1 MMPRCNLHTHTKLCD
16 GANTAEEMVLGAIDV
31 GCEALGFSGHSP
43 LEGEDWCM
51 SEADM
56 AVYISEV
63 LRLREKYRD
72 RIEIYLGLE
81 YDTYSSCDTS
91 PFDYIIGSLHYVK
104 KNGVMIPVDLDADL
118 LESEIEKHYGG
129 DFYAFARDYYEGVSS
144 VYERTGC
151 DIVGHFD
158 LLAKFNG
165 GGRFFDER
173 SPKYREY
180 ALDALNALLSEDL
193 IFEIN
198 TGAISRGYRREP
210 YPADFILRHIAERGG
225 RVMLNSDSHAADT
238 LFCYFSEA
246 VEYARECG
254 VRELVV
260 MKNGEFTSVKI

>member
-1 MMPRCNLHTHTKLCD
+1 
-16 GANTAEEMVLGAIDV
+16 
-31 GCEALGFSGHSP
+31 
-43 LEGEDWCM
+43 

-56 AVYISEV
+56 AVYISDIS
-63 LRLREKYRD
+63 RLREKYRD

-81 YDTYSSCDTS
+81 YDTFSNCDTT
-91 PFDYIIGSLHYVK
+91 PFDYIIGSVHFVK

-118 LESEIEKHYGG
+118 LKGEVEKHYGG
-129 DFYAFARDYYEGVSS
+129 DFYEFARDYYESICS
-144 VYERTGC
+144 LYEKTRC

-158 LLAKFNG
+158 LLTKFNG

-180 ALDALNALLSEDL
+180 AISALDSLLGKDL

-210 YPADFILRHIAERGG
+210 YPADFILKHIAERGG
-225 RVMLNSDSHAADT
+225 RVMLNSDSHAAET
-238 LFCYFSEA
+238 IFCHFPES

-260 MKNGEFTSVKI
+260 MKNGEFDAVKI